1 MGDAVVLERLERYVQ
16 LAALGGEGLR
26 LAVAE
31 SFQLDLPMNDGNADQ
46 GGVGQDLSGKILS

>member
-1 MGDAVVLERLERYVQ
+1 MPERLDRNAQ

-26 LAVAE
+26 AAVAE
-31 SFQLDLPMNDGNADQ
+31 SFQLDLPVKDGNADQ